1 MDEVQL
7 PQGYKE
13 SLYFLALK
21 NNCKSNK
28 FLYFIRY
35 DNIEARNYYVSF
47 IIIIVQ
53 FSSRYSLMIYMKGRG
68 TFLLHCNY
76 SSRLHESVFTFK

>member
-1 MDEVQL
+1 MFPSYGWGSTASRL
-7 PQGYKE
+7 QGVTLLF
-13 SLYFLALK
+13 STK

-47 IIIIVQ
+47 IIIIV
-53 FSSRYSLMIYMKGRG
+53 
-68 TFLLHCNY
+68 
-76 SSRLHESVFTFK
+76 

>member
-1 MDEVQL
+1 MGYVDKELWKERIPDKTKKKRKKTLCSLRMDEVQL

-47 IIIIVQ
+47 IIIIV
-53 FSSRYSLMIYMKGRG
+53 
-68 TFLLHCNY
+68 
-76 SSRLHESVFTFK
+76 

>member
-1 MDEVQL
+1 MLTKNFEKKEFQIKQKKKRKKTLCSLRMDEVQL

-47 IIIIVQ
+47 IIIIV
-53 FSSRYSLMIYMKGRG
+53 
-68 TFLLHCNY
+68 
-76 SSRLHESVFTFK
+76 

>member
-1 MDEVQL
+1 MKKIPDKTKKNQKKTLWSLCMDEVQL

-28 FLYFIRY
+28 FLYFFRY
-35 DNIEARNYYVSF
+35 DNIEARNYYVRF
-47 IIIIVQ
+47 IIIIV
-53 FSSRYSLMIYMKGRG
+53 
-68 TFLLHCNY
+68 
-76 SSRLHESVFTFK
+76 